1 MMIYA
6 LPLFPT
12 DECTFSMHTH
22 NNMLGIRSEEKP
34 KELEDQ
40 PTMNSVEE
48 MEKLQKPLQT

>member
-1 MMIYA
+1 
-6 LPLFPT
+6 
-12 DECTFSMHTH
+12 
-22 NNMLGIRSEEKP
+22 MLGIRSEEKP